1 MQPQI
6 NNDYNSKLTVEEY
19 VKLEQ
24 DTNQKY
30 EFHDGYVYAMAG
42 GTDNHNTI
50 IMNISAEIYAS
61 LKGKDFRIK
70 NSETKLWLENKNKY
84 VYPDAMIICGEQEKA
99 KNLKDAFTNPVVI
112 IEVLSDSSVAYDRGD
127 KFGFYRAVRSLRH
140 YVLVEQKEAK
150 MDIYS
155 RKSATSLWDIQT
167 IEGLESNLELEI
179 SETETLIISL
189 KDIYYDVVFEK

>member
-6 NNDYNSKLTVEEY
+6 DKNYNSKLTVEEY

-30 EFHDGYVYAMAG
+30 EFHDGQVYAMAG
-42 GTDNHNTI
+42 GTDEHNTI
-50 IMNISAEIYAS
+50 MVNISTELQNR
-61 LKGKDFRIK
+61 LKGKGCRLK

-84 VYPDAMIICGEQEKA
+84 VYPDMMIICGEQEKA

-112 IEVLSDSSVAYDRGD
+112 IEVLSKSTQGYDRGD

-140 YVLVEQKEAK
+140 YVLIEQKEAK
-150 MDIYS
+150 IDIFS
-155 RKSATSLWDIQT
+155 RKSSTSLWDIQT
-167 IEGLESNLELEI
+167 IEGLESNLKLEI
-179 SETETLIISL
+179 SETETLIIPL
-189 KDIYYDVVFEK
+189 KDIYYDVVFE

>member
-6 NNDYNSKLTVEEY
+6 NKEYNSKLTVEEY
-19 VKLEQ
+19 VELEQ

-50 IMNISAEIYAS
+50 TLNISTEIHNR
-61 LKGKDFRIK
+61 LKGKKCRIK
-70 NSETKLWLENKNKY
+70 NSETKLWLEDKNKY
-84 VYPDAMIICGEQEKA
+84 VYPDAMIICGKQEESE
-99 KNLKDAFTNPVVI
+99 NLKDAFTNPVVI
-112 IEVLSDSSVAYDRGD
+112 IEVLSKSTQGYDRGD

-140 YVLVEQKEAK
+140 YVLIEQKEAK
-150 MDIYS
+150 IDIFS
-155 RKSATSLWDIQT
+155 RKSATSLWNIQT

-179 SETETLIISL
+179 WETETLIISL
-189 KDIYYDVVFEK
+189 KDIYYDVVFE

>member
-6 NNDYNSKLTVEEY
+6 NKEYNSKLTVEEY
-19 VKLEQ
+19 VELEQ

-50 IMNISAEIYAS
+50 TLNISTEIHNR
-61 LKGKDFRIK
+61 LKGKKCRIK
-70 NSETKLWLENKNKY
+70 NSETKLWLEDKNKY
-84 VYPDAMIICGEQEKA
+84 VYPDAMIICGKQEESE
-99 KNLKDAFTNPVVI
+99 NLKDAFTNPVVI
-112 IEVLSDSSVAYDRGD
+112 IEVLSDSTQGYDRGD

-140 YVLVEQKEAK
+140 YVLIEQKEAK
-150 MDIYS
+150 IDIFS
-155 RKSATSLWDIQT
+155 RKSATSLWNIQT

-179 SETETLIISL
+179 WETETLIISL
-189 KDIYYDVVFEK
+189 KDIYYDVVFE

>member
-6 NNDYNSKLTVEEY
+6 NKEYNSKLTVEEY
-19 VKLEQ
+19 VELEQ

-50 IMNISAEIYAS
+50 TLNISTEIHNR
-61 LKGKDFRIK
+61 LKGKKCRIK
-70 NSETKLWLENKNKY
+70 NSETKLWLEDKNKY
-84 VYPDAMIICGEQEKA
+84 VYPDAMIICGKQEESE
-99 KNLKDAFTNPVVI
+99 NLKDAFTNPVVI
-112 IEVLSDSSVAYDRGD
+112 IEVLSKSTQGYDRGD

-140 YVLVEQKEAK
+140 YVLIEQKEAK
-150 MDIYS
+150 IDIFS

-189 KDIYYDVVFEK
+189 KDIYYDVVFE

>member
-6 NNDYNSKLTVEEY
+6 DKNYNSKLTVEEY

-24 DTNQKY
+24 ETNQKY
-30 EFHDGYVYAMAG
+30 EFHDGQVYAMAG

-50 IMNISAEIYAS
+50 TLNISTEIHNR
-61 LKGKDFRIK
+61 LKGKECRIK
-70 NSETKLWLENKNKY
+70 NNETKLYLENKNKY

-112 IEVLSDSSVAYDRGD
+112 IEVLSESTQGYDRGD
-127 KFGFYRAVRSLRH
+127 KFGFYRAIHSLRH
-140 YVLVEQKEAK
+140 YVLIEQKEVK
-150 MDIYS
+150 IDVFS
-155 RKSATSLWDIQT
+155 RKSSTSLWNIQT

-179 SETETLIISL
+179 SETKTLTISL
-189 KDIYYDVVFEK
+189 KDIYYDVVFE

>member
-6 NNDYNSKLTVEEY
+6 NKEYNSKLTVEEY
-19 VKLEQ
+19 VELEQ

-50 IMNISAEIYAS
+50 TLNISTEIHNR
-61 LKGKDFRIK
+61 LKGKKCRIK
-70 NSETKLWLENKNKY
+70 NSETKLWLEDKNKY
-84 VYPDAMIICGEQEKA
+84 VYPDAMIICGKQEESE
-99 KNLKDAFTNPVVI
+99 NLKDAFTNPVVI
-112 IEVLSDSSVAYDRGD
+112 IEVLSKSTQGYDRGD

-140 YVLVEQKEAK
+140 YVLIEQKEAK
-150 MDIYS
+150 IDIFS
-155 RKSATSLWDIQT
+155 RKSATSLWNIQT

-179 SETETLIISL
+179 WETETLIISL